1 MKPYVRLRFLLPVDD
16 KNSVVL
22 DLDDGFDTAVMVVAV
37 AVVVAVVVLVLSVCL
52 VKTNPVTTVVD
63 TAIKRRRTSCNN
75 NINV

>member
-22 DLDDGFDTAVMVVAV
+22 DLDDGFDTAVTVVAV
-37 AVVVAVVVLVLSVCL
+37 AVVVVLVLSVCF